1 VSTPTMMSVGIAPL
15 MLPALRSG
23 RGSGDPA
30 GGQDRDGTDGLR
42 LG

>member
-1 VSTPTMMSVGIAPL
+1 VSTPTMMSVGMAWL
-15 MLPALRSG
+15 MPPVLRSG

-30 GGQDRDGTDGLR
+30 GGQDCDGTDGLR